1 MSNQPSSSSSPFARI
16 WADMVAAG
24 WREHIWR
31 YASHVLMLILLGVV
45 VAVSRVD
52 VSSWRAPQLPPV
64 AEGVSAAANGVGVLD
79 VSVAATNFSSEPPIF
94 GPLVAEAPSLS
105 RGVEVHTLIA
115 TRGRTEVMTYTVQA
129 GDTLFGIAERFNLKP
144 ETLLWGNFFTL
155 KDDPH
160 TLQPGQV
167 LNILP
172 IDGTYHFVTAG
183 NNLEQIAKFYN
194 VAPEAIAAWPSNNLG
209 ADGQT
214 LTPNT
219 YLVVPGGTRAL
230 QSWQLPSL
238 PRTAKASARA
248 ASNFGQCPGGYTGII
263 GSGTFVWPT
272 LTRTLS
278 GYDYTSIHRGIDI
291 RAKTGDPIVA
301 VDAGVVTYAGWND
314 WGYGNL
320 VVIDHGTGWESVYAH
335 LSQWNVQCG
344 QSVNQAELIGL
355 AGSTGR
361 SSGPHLHF
369 ELRNG
374 SVYVNP
380 WSVLP

>member
-1 MSNQPSSSSSPFARI
+1 
-16 WADMVAAG
+16 
-24 WREHIWR
+24 
-31 YASHVLMLILLGVV
+31 
-45 VAVSRVD
+45 
-52 VSSWRAPQLPPV
+52 
-64 AEGVSAAANGVGVLD
+64 
-79 VSVAATNFSSEPPIF
+79 
-94 GPLVAEAPSLS
+94 
-105 RGVEVHTLIA
+105 
-115 TRGRTEVMTYTVQA
+115 VQA

-172 IDGTYHFVTAG
+172 IDGTYHYVTAG
-183 NNLEQIAKFYN
+183 NTLEQIAKFYN
-194 VAPEAIAAWPSNNLG
+194 VAPEAIASWPSNNLG
-209 ADGQT
+209 VAGLT

-238 PRTAKASARA
+238 PRTAQASARA

-263 GSGTFVWPT
+263 GSGTLVWPT

-291 RAKTGDPIVA
+291 RAKTGDPIAA

-344 QSVNQAELIGL
+344 QSVNQGELIGL

>member
-1 MSNQPSSSSSPFARI
+1 
-16 WADMVAAG
+16 
-24 WREHIWR
+24 
-31 YASHVLMLILLGVV
+31 MLALLGVV

-52 VSSWRAPQLPPV
+52 VSAWRAPQLPAV
-64 AEGVSAAANGVGVLD
+64 AEGVNAASIED
-79 VSVAATNFSSEPPIF
+79 VAVVASNASGEPPTF
-94 GPLVAEAPSLS
+94 GALVADAPALS
-105 RGVEVHTLIA
+105 RAVEPHTLIA
-115 TRGRTEVMTYTVQA
+115 TRGRTEVMTYTVQS

-155 KDDPH
+155 QDDPH
-160 TLQPGQV
+160 TLRPGQT

-183 NNLEQIAKFYN
+183 NTLEQIAKFYN
-194 VAPEAIAAWPSNNLG
+194 VAPEVIAAWPSNNLG
-209 ADGQT
+209 PDGQT

-219 YLVVPGGTRAL
+219 YLVIPGGTRAL
-230 QSWQLPSL
+230 QAWTLPSL
-238 PRTAKASARA
+238 PRTAQASARA
-248 ASNFGQCPGGYTGII
+248 ASNFGQCEGGYTGII
-263 GSGTFVWPT
+263 GGGTFVWPT
-272 LTRTLS
+272 QTRTLS

-291 RAKTGDPIVA
+291 RAKTGDPIAA

-344 QSVNQAELIGL
+344 QSVNQGELIGL

-369 ELRNG
+369 ELRNSG
-374 SVYVNP
+374 VYVNP

>member
-1 MSNQPSSSSSPFARI
+1 MTNQPSSSQSPFARI
-16 WADMVAAG
+16 WADMVTAG
-24 WREHIWR
+24 WREPVWR
-31 YASHVLMLILLGVV
+31 YASHLLMLALLGAV
-45 VAVSRVD
+45 VAVSQID
-52 VSSWRAPQLPPV
+52 TSTWRAPQLPPV
-64 AEGVSAAANGVGVLD
+64 AEGISAASVED
-79 VSVAATNFSSEPPIF
+79 VSVVASNISGEPPTF
-94 GPLVAEAPSLS
+94 GPLVAEAPALE
-105 RGVEVHTLIA
+105 RVADVHTLIA
-115 TRGRTEVMTYTVQA
+115 TRGRTMVMTYTVQS

-172 IDGTYHFVTAG
+172 IDGTYHYVTAG
-183 NNLEQIAKFYN
+183 NTMEQIAKFYN
-194 VAPEAIAAWPSNNLG
+194 VTPDVIAAWPSNNLG
-209 ADGQT
+209 LDGQT

-230 QSWQLPSL
+230 QAWTLPSL
-238 PRTAKASARA
+238 PRTARASARA
-248 ASNFGQCPGGYTGII
+248 ASNFGQCAGGYTGII
-263 GSGTFVWPT
+263 GAGTFVWPT
-272 LTRTLS
+272 QTRTLS
-278 GYDYTSIHRGIDI
+278 GYDYTSIHRGVDL
-291 RAKTGDPIVA
+291 RAKLNDPIAA

-344 QSVNQAELIGL
+344 QSVSQGELIGL

-369 ELRNG
+369 ELRNSG
-374 SVYVNP
+374 VYVNP

>member
-1 MSNQPSSSSSPFARI
+1 
-16 WADMVAAG
+16 MVAAG

-31 YASHVLMLILLGVV
+31 YASHLLMLVLLAVV
-45 VAVSRVD
+45 VALSRVD
-52 VSSWRAPQLPPV
+52 VSAWRAPQLPPV
-64 AEGVSAAANGVGVLD
+64 AEGVNAASIED
-79 VSVAATNFSSEPPIF
+79 VAVVASNLSSEPPTF
-94 GPLVAEAPSLS
+94 GPVVAEVPSLS

-115 TRGRTEVMTYTVQA
+115 TRGRTAVLTYTVQA

-172 IDGTYHFVTAG
+172 IDGTYHYVTAG
-183 NNLEQIAKFYN
+183 NTLEQIAKFYN
-194 VAPEAIAAWPSNNLG
+194 VAPEAIASWPSNNLG
-209 ADGQT
+209 VAGLT

-238 PRTAKASARA
+238 PRTAQASARA

-263 GSGTFVWPT
+263 GSGTLVWPT

-291 RAKTGDPIVA
+291 RAKTGDPIAA

-344 QSVNQAELIGL
+344 QSVNQGELIGL